1 VKPRATR
8 LPATAAKAL
17 RAHPLLAALEE
28 CSRAAAPARGVW
40 LVGGALRD
48 ALLGRPVLDLDA
60 AAVGAHLLAQR
71 LARQTK
77 ASCVVLDAENGVYRV
92 VPRGGGPHV
101 DVAEL
106 QGKDILSD
114 LGRRDFTLN
123 ALALE
128 LPLAAGAPLLDPHGG
143 LADLRRRRLRRT
155 TTKVFRDDPLRML
168 RVFRIA
174 AQCGLRVEPATLS
187 AVRRE
192 RGLLRRSASE
202 RARAELLTLLAVP
215 DSAPWLKAMDEVR
228 LLTALLPEL
237 ESSRTCA
244 KVYYGA
250 GGVLKHALEVVARMD
265 FVLSDLEAVFGALG
279 ARVREHLRGLG
290 APAGDPAFLKLAAL
304 LHDVAKPATARRID
318 GRLRFFG
325 HDLLGGRMAAEILRR
340 LRCSRE
346 EVRVAAL
353 LAEHH
358 LRPGNL
364 AAADVVSDKA
374 VYRFFRDLGPLGVP
388 QLLLCWAD
396 HASYLPPAALR
407 RVLRWAAEDPHG
419 FRPPRALDADTA
431 KTLRHLQL
439 VSWLMSRWFLAP
451 ATARPERLLDG
462 KEVMKTL
469 GIPPSPRVGEALAL
483 LEEAQAEGR
492 VRTRED
498 ALAFLRRLPPAK
510 DVSKKLT

>member
-1 VKPRATR
+1 MKPRTGR
-8 LPATAAKAL
+8 LPAAAAKAL
-17 RAHPLLAALEE
+17 RAHPMLSALEE
-28 CSRAAAPARGVW
+28 CAEPSRRVW

-60 AAVGAHLLAQR
+60 AASGAHALAVR
-71 LARQTK
+71 LARRAG

-92 VPRGGGPHV
+92 VRKGGGPHV

-106 QGKDILSD
+106 QGSGIVSD
-114 LGRRDFTLN
+114 LGRRDFTVD

-128 LPLAAGAPLLDPHGG
+128 LPLAAGSALLDPHGG
-143 LADLRRRRLRRT
+143 LDDLRRRRLRRT
-155 TTKVFRDDPLRML
+155 TKKVFREDPLRML

-174 AQCGLRVEPATLS
+174 AQCGLTVAPETLA

-202 RARAELLTLLAVP
+202 RARAELLALLAVP
-215 DSAPWLKAMDEVR
+215 ESAPWLKAMDASR

-237 ESSRTCA
+237 EASRTCA
-244 KVYYGA
+244 KVYYGS
-250 GGVLKHALEVVARMD
+250 GGVLKHSLEVVARMD
-265 FVLSDLEAVFGALG
+265 FALADLEAVFGPLG
-279 ARVREHLRGLG
+279 TRVREHLRALG

-304 LHDVAKPATARRID
+304 LHDVAKPATARRIE

-325 HDLLGGRMAAEILRR
+325 HDLRGAEMASEILRR

-346 EVRVAAL
+346 ETRVAAL

-364 AAADVVSDKA
+364 AAAGVVSDKA

-407 RVLRWAAEDPHG
+407 RVLRWAAEDPHA
-419 FRPPRALDADTA
+419 FRAPRRLDADTA

-439 VSWLMSRWFLAP
+439 VAWLLSRWFLAP

-462 KEVMKTL
+462 KEVMKAL
-469 GIPPSPRVGEALAL
+469 GIPPGPRVGEALAL

-498 ALAFLRRLPPAK
+498 ALVFLRRLPPPK
-510 DVSKKLT
+510 EVSKKLT